1 MNLAGLLIRK
11 ERLRRDWSQEGLCKG
26 ICAVSYLSKIEQG
39 KIVPS
44 DEILEA
50 LFSRLGIHWENT
62 GKPGLEER
70 IKRCWEALLSGNKA
84 AFQEEKRQ
92 LDYLGENLQCSPF
105 MIDILLLDAFAKEEP
120 TPLDEE
126 LECLMDQHQLA
137 LQRILQR
144 RFDEAAV
151 LWPIPYTHLVCGEY
165 YYKLG
170 RHVAALE
177 VLRQAY
183 DTAAE
188 EGYPFLMLD
197 SRIYMGNCCSNMQ
210 DIPRMLQHYTIAKRL
225 ARALK
230 QETVV
235 EELEYNIAATSLECG
250 RTEEAYRYF
259 SQKDNLSVMGFHKL
273 AICCEKLG
281 KPDEAFTALDAAE
294 KRIPDDAWEPALA
307 HMMLDLVRYRLEH
320 PDYLKDACYGTMLL
334 QCFQELKEKL
344 PIGYA
349 VFHMPWVMEWYKANR
364 QYRQAC
370 ALLENFPEKI
380 E

>member
-1 MNLAGLLIRK
+1 MLREHLYEFGGIVDPE

-294 KRIPDDAWEPALA
+294 KRIPDDAWS
-307 HMMLDLVRYRLEH
+307 RL
-320 PDYLKDACYGTMLL
+320 
-334 QCFQELKEKL
+334 
-344 PIGYA
+344 
-349 VFHMPWVMEWYKANR
+349 
-364 QYRQAC
+364 
-370 ALLENFPEKI
+370 
-380 E
+380 